1 MAKENDIKEELL
13 KQMEKDSDKIP
24 EANTKTSK
32 EIITKDLARIKRLK
46 WITICSWILV
56 GICFIAA
63 AFLERAQDSNALIN
77 AEQVWLNSL
86 IIILRA
92 LLVIALF
99 LTISLYIRSRTLTI
113 HKIQIRLSNIEML
126 LKQMAQDK

>member
-1 MAKENDIKEELL
+1 MTKENNLKEELL

-24 EANTKTSK
+24 EANTKSSK
-32 EIITKDLARIKRLK
+32 EIIAKDLARIKRLK
-46 WITICSWILV
+46 WVTICSWLLV
-56 GICFIAA
+56 AVCFIAA

-77 AEQVWLNSL
+77 TEQVWLNSL
-86 IIILRA
+86 IIIFRA
-92 LLVIALF
+92 LLLIAIF
-99 LTISLYIRSRTLTI
+99 LTTSLYIRSRTLTI